1 MPPHDLPGAP
11 TMSASSPRFDQFD
24 LRQMFASVRSLAV
37 VGNAATILDYENG
50 ALIDNYDMVVRFNRA
65 QVTGVEHKIGRRTDL
80 LVANET
86 NSLALAPSPADTLAP
101 RCVLSFILRGPDF
114 DITPFRTWVGDHTP
128 CLCLVPP
135 DIIGFPQQGR
145 TRLLSH
151 GTYAIYLLTQ
161 ILQLERLFVTGFT
174 MFGTAPG
181 GAQKYYGPGDRKA
194 GTYHDLDQEP
204 KLFCAILAAFPGEL
218 RVTAE
223 VDALLQR
230 YGVHTQARLGSAVGT
245 PAQRLTVYEQLQ
257 AGLAR
262 RLLRWGTRLRHAVEK
277 SNQTAFRNIKR

>member
-1 MPPHDLPGAP
+1 MFLIGWMRRQKSIYYTSGGPWFDNYRNHPFGKIWLIIGTSIVYMPPHDLPGAP

-101 RCVLSFILRGPDF
+101 RCVLSFVLRGPDF

-135 DIIGFPQQGR
+135 DI
-145 TRLLSH
+145 S
-151 GTYAIYLLTQ
+151 AS
-161 ILQLERLFVTGFT
+161 
-174 MFGTAPG
+174 A
-181 GAQKYYGPGDRKA
+181 AGPNA
-194 GTYHDLDQEP
+194 
-204 KLFCAILAAFPGEL
+204 
-218 RVTAE
+218 
-223 VDALLQR
+223 
-230 YGVHTQARLGSAVGT
+230 
-245 PAQRLTVYEQLQ
+245 PAQPWHLCHLPADTDF
-257 AGLAR
+257 AA
-262 RLLRWGTRLRHAVEK
+262 
-277 SNQTAFRNIKR
+277 

>member
-1 MPPHDLPGAP
+1 MPPHDGSGEA
-11 TMSASSPRFDQFD
+11 ASTPPSRRFDQFD
-24 LRQMFASVRSLAV
+24 LRDMFASVRSVAI

-50 ALIDNYDMVVRFNRA
+50 PLIDSHDMVVRFNRA
-65 QVTGVEHKIGRRTDL
+65 QTTGVEAKLGRRTDL

-86 NSLALAPSPADTLAP
+86 NSLDLAPSPADTLAP
-101 RCVLSFILRGPDF
+101 RCVLSFVLRGPDF
-114 DITPFRTWVGDHTP
+114 DIAPFRAWVGDSIP

-135 DIIGFPQQGR
+135 DIIGFAQQGR

-151 GTYAIYLLTQ
+151 GTYALYLLTQ
-161 ILQLERLFVTGFT
+161 ILRIERLFVTGFT
-174 MFGTAPG
+174 MFGAGPG
-181 GAQKYYGPGDRKA
+181 GAQKYYGPADRKA

-204 KLFCAILAAFPGEL
+204 RLFCDILAAFPGEL
-218 RVTAE
+218 QVTAE

-230 YGVHTQARLGSAVGT
+230 HGVRSQTRLGATANTAT
-245 PAQRLTVYEQLQ
+245 PRLTAYEKLQ

-277 SNQTAFRNIKR
+277 SNQAQFRNIKR